1 MQKDQTANREEAL
14 LEVYKK
20 LRPGEPPTVDS
31 AVTHLNNLFFDAK
44 RYDLSRFGRYKYNKK
59 LGVGSRLSGH
69 RLSRP
74 VVNPM
79 TGEVMA
85 DTGDLI
91 SFDKAMEIETAGV
104 MEAYVDVEVKEHL
117 TSATG
122 EVVTKLEECEVKII
136 GNGMVDINA
145 YVDFD
150 CTELESTKRYLS
162 RLSRKFLKIPRMRR
176 SLRRTSDLRLTTSFQ
191 STSLSMILSLRFL
204 TSSTFA
210 RALVLLTISTTWA
223 TEESVQ

>member
-85 DTGDLI
+85 EAGDLI

-122 EVVTKLEECEVKII
+122 EAVTKLEECEVKII

-150 CTELESTKRYLS
+150 CTELGINERYLS
-162 RLSRKFLKIPRMRR
+162 RLSRKFLKILRMRK

-210 RALVLLTISTTWA
+210 RALVLLTISTILA